1 MRTSCRRLAD
11 PIARPKTSLPKNH
24 RIAAI
29 APAYRDPLRAAVNLD
44 AEQLFDA
51 VKRNDLVIGRDYAF
65 NPIASTPAA
74 TLALSVKRPMDPTYG
89 PLPNPSPDTEV
100 SEPA

>member
-1 MRTSCRRLAD
+1 MCAEFANETNLLRGASRL
-11 PIARPKTSLPKNH
+11 
-24 RIAAI
+24 
-29 APAYRDPLRAAVNLD
+29 PLRRHLSSVRVVIEAGSPVAKASVVN
-44 AEQLFDA
+44 QPFT
-51 VKRNDLVIGRDYAF
+51 RNDLVIGRDYGF

-74 TLALSVKRPMDPTYG
+74 TLALSVKRPMDRTYG